1 MDAKIEHVSVILP
14 VSNDPIIVG
23 NVSSRKSLKRH
34 WNQLSRFQKNLACIL
49 LAGMCIFYII
59 FFVLPFSDPSR
70 SSDTID
76 PLEHI
81 QIAPFK
87 ERHERFASSIV
98 KEIKLSDSL
107 ANPPTEEAKPVDQ
120 QPESNL
126 MQLEIVQNEPKEI
139 VDNEENVL
147 EENRRVPFA
156 GARDFKGPTND
167 RQRAVVEAVQHSWKG
182 YKEYAWGHDNLKPI
196 SMGYSDWFGLG
207 LTLVDSLDTLYI
219 MDLQDEFDEART
231 WIEKYLKFDV
241 NREVNLFEV
250 TIRVVGGLLSAY
262 HLSGDRMFL
271 DKAVDLGNRLLPC
284 FDSPSGIPFSDVN
297 IGSLAAH
304 APKWS
309 PDSSTSEVTTIQLEF
324 RDLSRSSK
332 NPIFEKVASRVNL
345 KIHELDKNEGLVPI
359 FINANT
365 GQFRNFATI
374 SLGARADSYYEY
386 LLKQWLQTGKKAD
399 DYLIEDYQQSIRG
412 VLNQLVRTT
421 PNEKHVYVGELLNG
435 KDFKPKM
442 DHLTC
447 YLPGTL
453 LLGYKN
459 GMPKTHLRL
468 ATDLLETCYQTYMK
482 QPTQLAPEIS
492 YFNVNGESETDI
504 YVKTNDAHNLLRP
517 EFIES
522 LYYFYAITGNRTYQD
537 MGWTIFEAFNRYTKV
552 KNGYTSIGNVK
563 NPLNTRPRDM
573 MESFWL
579 GETLK
584 YFYLLFSDDRN
595 EIDLDKYV
603 FNSEAH
609 PLPMR
614 EV

>member
-14 VSNDPIIVG
+14 VSNDPVIVG

-34 WNQLSRFQKNLACIL
+34 WNQLSRFQKNLACIV
-49 LAGMCIFYII
+49 LAAMCIFYVI
-59 FFVLPFSDPSR
+59 FFVLPFNDPSR
-70 SSDTID
+70 SSDAID
-76 PLEHI
+76 PMEHI

-87 ERHERFASSIV
+87 ERHERFASAMV
-98 KEIKLSDSL
+98 KEIKLTDSL
-107 ANPPTEEAKPVDQ
+107 ANPPTEETPAKSVGQRPAN
-120 QPESNL
+120 PI
-126 MQLEIVQNEPKEI
+126 EIVHNEPKEI

-147 EENRRVPFA
+147 EENRRMPFA
-156 GARDFKGPTND
+156 GAKEFRGPTND

-219 MDLQDEFDEART
+219 MDLQDEFEEART

-324 RDLSRSSK
+324 RDLSRSSE

-399 DYLIEDYQQSIRG
+399 DYLIEDFQQSIRG

-421 PNEKHVYVGELLNG
+421 PNEKHVYIGELLNG

-609 PLPMR
+609 LLPIR